1 MIEVTCTKFECDED
15 LSKYTDSM
23 LFDSGENIA
32 HAEFVSGEKTLTLDL
47 DICGEV
53 RVTYKGETYCR
64 PSEFPD
70 ELKELIKKN
79 PNRWDTVAPSG
90 EGNDEEDSDI
100 YVEFNNWFEVIYEF
114 DDESFFMDGDVFEE
128 DLSKFTPETLKN
140 LLTEWAQ
147 GYYEWREED

>member
-47 DICGEV
+47 RICGDV
-53 RVTYKGETYCR
+53 RVIYNDDIYLY

-70 ELKELIKKN
+70 ELRERIKAN
-79 PNRWDTVAPSG
+79 PYRWDDDP
-90 EGNDEEDSDI
+90 DI
-100 YVEFNNWFEVIYEF
+100 EVGFNNWFETIYNI
-114 DDESFFMDGDVFEE
+114 DDYTDGVVFEE

-140 LLTEWAQ
+140 LLTEWA
-147 GYYEWREED
+147 RECFDWWSEQNDK